1 MSSENAR
8 RNAAKYTPR
17 PCGCGEIGRRARF
30 RFLWG
35 HTHGGSI
42 PLIRIQEVRSKW
54 SDFLL
59 FGFSFAMRCG
69 SVQCPFTGG
78 WRTPPYSC
86 DVIYLDNNATTM
98 PLPEVVQAMRES
110 LANNWGNPSSV
121 HRFGQAARAQVE
133 SARESVARLAGCSAR
148 EFIFCSGGTES
159 AALALCGA
167 LEAHPKRRLIVTSAL
182 EHAAVR
188 NLAQHLESLGRCKTL
203 WLRNLPSG
211 EIDLEHLRDVLK
223 KHEGEI
229 ALVSLMSVN
238 NETGVSLAASTVGN
252 LCRESGALFHTDATQ
267 SLGRVEFES
276 IISSVDLATFSAHK
290 LHGPKGVGGLFVRR
304 GVGIAAQLVGGPQE
318 RDRRGGTENAA
329 GIVGFGV
336 AADAA
341 RTWLGNSATTALS
354 ALRDEFE
361 KLVQASIPDAVI
373 NGLAAQ
379 RLWNTSNIGFSKLE
393 AEAILLALS
402 DQGVFASAGAACSSG
417 SLDPSPV
424 LLAMGVPPA
433 LAHGSVRF
441 SLSRFTTREE
451 IIQAAAIVCK
461 CVAQLRSRTA
471 AAVNQK

>member
-1 MSSENAR
+1 M
-8 RNAAKYTPR
+8 
-17 PCGCGEIGRRARF
+17 
-30 RFLWG
+30 
-35 HTHGGSI
+35 
-42 PLIRIQEVRSKW
+42 
-54 SDFLL
+54 
-59 FGFSFAMRCG
+59 
-69 SVQCPFTGG
+69 
-78 WRTPPYSC
+78 
-86 DVIYLDNNATTM
+86 
-98 PLPEVVQAMRES
+98 
-110 LANNWGNPSSV
+110 
-121 HRFGQAARAQVE
+121 
-133 SARESVARLAGCSAR
+133 
-148 EFIFCSGGTES
+148 
-159 AALALCGA
+159 
-167 LEAHPKRRLIVTSAL
+167 
-182 EHAAVR
+182 
-188 NLAQHLESLGRCKTL
+188 
-203 WLRNLPSG
+203 
-211 EIDLEHLRDVLK
+211 
-223 KHEGEI
+223 
-229 ALVSLMSVN
+229 
-238 NETGVSLAASTVGN
+238 SLAASTVGN

-341 RTWLGNSATTALS
+341 RTWLGESATTALS

-361 KLVQASIPDAVI
+361 KLVQASIPDAMI

-393 AEAILLALS
+393 AEAILLSLS

>member
-1 MSSENAR
+1 
-8 RNAAKYTPR
+8 
-17 PCGCGEIGRRARF
+17 
-30 RFLWG
+30 
-35 HTHGGSI
+35 
-42 PLIRIQEVRSKW
+42 
-54 SDFLL
+54 
-59 FGFSFAMRCG
+59 
-69 SVQCPFTGG
+69 
-78 WRTPPYSC
+78 
-86 DVIYLDNNATTM
+86 
-98 PLPEVVQAMRES
+98 
-110 LANNWGNPSSV
+110 
-121 HRFGQAARAQVE
+121 
-133 SARESVARLAGCSAR
+133 
-148 EFIFCSGGTES
+148 
-159 AALALCGA
+159 
-167 LEAHPKRRLIVTSAL
+167 
-182 EHAAVR
+182 
-188 NLAQHLESLGRCKTL
+188 
-203 WLRNLPSG
+203 
-211 EIDLEHLRDVLK
+211 
-223 KHEGEI
+223 
-229 ALVSLMSVN
+229 VN

-336 AADAA
+336 AAEAA
-341 RTWLGNSATTALS
+341 RTWLGESATTALS

-373 NGLAAQ
+373 NGIAAQ

-393 AEAILLALS
+393 AEAILLSLS

-441 SLSRFTTREE
+441 SLSRFTTQEE
-451 IIQAAAIVCK
+451 IIQSAAIVCK